1 MKASKNLLF
10 LFTSLFLIFSLM
22 ISGCFNDINPED
34 PDITNGLVAH
44 WAFDE
49 ESGDIVED
57 SSDYGNN
64 GTVYGAT
71 RTTGMI
77 NGALDFD
84 GIDDFV
90 QIPDNKS
97 HPPDHLKEIDQ
108 GSISFWFKCDF
119 IPIENAVAP
128 LFQYGSKEPCDVIN
142 NANGGLVIELG
153 HDPLHKQSKRLYFTF
168 FSNGCELYPSLCFDS
183 NEHLN
188 EGIWYHF
195 VAIVGYLKNIGY
207 NTGYLNG
214 KEIINRR
221 YNFGNA
227 LKAEFFQDAIMHES
241 LFFGK
246 GFWNKEVLYFDGII
260 DDVRIYDRPLSTEE
274 VHILYDLGESAK

>member
-1 MKASKNLLF
+1 M
-10 LFTSLFLIFSLM
+10 LITALM
-22 ISGCFNDINPED
+22 ISGCLNDINSGEPE
-34 PDITNGLVAH
+34 ITKGLVAH

-49 ESGDIVED
+49 ESGNIVKD
-57 SSDYGNN
+57 FSNYSNN

-71 RTTGMI
+71 RTKGVI

-90 QIPDNKS
+90 QIPDNES
-97 HPPDHLKEIDQ
+97 TPPDHFKNMEQ
-108 GSISFWFKCDF
+108 GSISFWFKSDY
-119 IPIENAVAP
+119 IPINNAVAP
-128 LFQYGSKEPCDVIN
+128 LFQYGSKDPCNVIN

-153 HDPLHKQSKRLYFTF
+153 HDPLHNQSKRLYFTF
-168 FSNGCELYPSLCFDS
+168 FSNGCELHPTLCFDS
-183 NEHLN
+183 NKHLH

-195 VAIVGYLKNIGY
+195 VGVVGYCKNIGY

-221 YNFGNA
+221 YNFGNVF
-227 LKAEFFQDAIMHES
+227 KAEFFQDAAMHES
-241 LFFGK
+241 LFLGK

-260 DDVRIYDRPLSTEE
+260 DDVRIYDRPLSTKE
-274 VHILYDLGESAK
+274 VHLLYNLGESIK